1 MKIGI
6 IVAMDKE
13 PKELQE
19 VFKNSEVL
27 VQKCGIS
34 WFKRR

>member
-6 IVAMDKE
+6 IVAMDKGL
-13 PKELQE
+13 KELQE

-27 VQKCGIS
+27 VQKYGIN